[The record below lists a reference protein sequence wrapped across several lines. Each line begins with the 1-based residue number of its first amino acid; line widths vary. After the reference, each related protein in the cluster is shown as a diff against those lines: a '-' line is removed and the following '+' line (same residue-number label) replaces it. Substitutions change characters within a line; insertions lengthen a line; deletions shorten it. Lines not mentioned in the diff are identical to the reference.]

1 MIAPAG
7 LQVVL
12 YCVCPRNT
20 RNVSALIPGVTM
32 LYCYFLGFFF
42 SFFPQAVLCEN
53 AGRCMQAVLTW
64 TSPMPQHLHLQ
75 SSMLQWPG
83 PFWGRT
89 TEATSLLRLSSL
101 MRGSARGMIMPAVGS
116 GGLRLSNW
124 LRSLPLGA
132 SAVHSGMPK
141 PFFLHLHCPL
151 HCPLPAPPP
160 PFPSF
165 VVPPFCP
172 LKHGPLLNA
181 LH

>member
-1 MIAPAG
+1 MPKKHKKCFCFDPWG
-7 LQVVL
+7 
-12 YCVCPRNT
+12 N
-20 RNVSALIPGVTM
+20 NAL
-32 LYCYFLGFFF
+32 LLFFGFFF
-42 SFFPQAVLCEN
+42 FFFFPKAVLCEN

-101 MRGSARGMIMPAVGS
+101 MRGSARGVIMPAVGS

-132 SAVHSGMPK
+132 SAVHSGVPK

-160 PFPSF
+160 PSP
-165 VVPPFCP
+165 
-172 LKHGPLLNA
+172 PLLFHPSA
-181 LH
+181 HLSMGLCLMHFISQLDLPSCLFIQ